1 MTKIFFILIIA
12 ASITLS
18 KPGLA
23 ITIWPKSEKDWSMLP
38 PFCKARSYSD
48 KHPTYQ
54 SWQRRLGGDFIHV
67 HHYCAALLTFNDAHR
82 YTKRVDIAEQLNA
95 AMSEIDYVE
104 LSSHPNF
111 RLLPHIFK
119 TKADIFLELKNVT
132 NAVTYLNKAIQL
144 NPKFVPAYTRLAD
157 IYYEQGQTDE
167 ALKMI
172 NQALKIKPHSRALNK
187 RLKKLQAKK

>member
-12 ASITLS
+12 ASITFS
-18 KPGLA
+18 NPGLA
-23 ITIWPKSEKDWSMLP
+23 LTIWPKSDKDWSLLP
-38 PFCKARSYSD
+38 PFCKARSYNGN
-48 KHPTYQ
+48 HPAYQ
-54 SWQRRLGGDFIHV
+54 SWKRRLGDDFIHV
-67 HHYCAALLTFNDAHR
+67 HHYCAGLLTFNDAHR
-82 YTKRVDIAEQLNA
+82 YTKKVDIAEQLNA

-104 LSSHPNF
+104 LSSKPNF

-119 TKADIFLELKNVT
+119 TKADIFLELKKVG
-132 NAVTYLNKAIQL
+132 NAITYLNKAIQL

-157 IYYEQGQTDE
+157 IYYEQGEKDE
-167 ALKMI
+167 ALKLI